1 MKNKKPKCEIT
12 IPVALHT
19 KLKTTAASKKIT
31 LSDYAVLLLEKA
43 LAIESNELQEIVK
56 SKFEVINQE

>member
-1 MKNKKPKCEIT
+1 MKNQKPKCEIT

-56 SKFEVINQE
+56 SKFEVINKK